1 MERELINR
9 FQGGL
14 PVVERPFSVV
24 AAGLGTDEATL
35 ISTLQR
41 LLAEGW
47 LTRLGPLF
55 NPERMGGG
63 LTLAAMEVPEA
74 RYEAVAAAVNARP
87 EVAHN
92 YARDHRLNMWFV
104 VATETPAEVDATLAA
119 IEQATG
125 LRVYDFPK
133 RREFYLGLW
142 LHLDDAGPA
151 LTRSPPAA
159 AQRTRRR
166 LDAADRRIVAAC
178 QGGMPLVPEP
188 WAAVAREADLEAAE
202 VMARLERMLVT
213 GVVRRIGLVPN
224 HYRLGFRGNGMSVWD
239 VPGEHLEELG
249 RAVGALE
256 FVSHCYE
263 RPRHPGL
270 WPYNLFAM
278 VHGRDREEVRAK
290 VDRIAGLAGG
300 RARAHDILFSTR
312 ILKKTGLRLA
322 A

>member
-1 MERELINR
+1 VNR

-14 PVVERPFSVV
+14 PVTERPFAAV
-24 AAGLGTDEATL
+24 AARLGTDEATL
-35 ISTLQR
+35 IRTLER

-47 LTRLGPLF
+47 LTRVGPLF

-63 LTLAAMEVPEA
+63 LTLAALDVPEA
-74 RYEAVAAAVNARP
+74 RYETVAAIVNALP
-87 EVAHN
+87 TVAHN

-104 VATETPAEVDATLAA
+104 VATETPGEVATTLSS
-119 IEQATG
+119 IEDATG
-125 LRVYDFPK
+125 LPVYEFPK

-142 LHLDDAGPA
+142 LQVDEQGPS
-151 LTRSPPAA
+151 LTRSPPVAPCA
-159 AQRTRRR
+159 RPRP
-166 LDAADRRIVAAC
+166 LDDADRRIVTAC
-178 QGGMPLVPEP
+178 QAGLPLVPEP
-188 WAAVAREADLEAAE
+188 WAAVARDAGLDTAE
-202 VMARLERMLVT
+202 VMARLERMLD
-213 GVVRRIGLVPN
+213 GGAIRRIGLVPD

-239 VPGEHLEELG
+239 VPESRLEAVG

-278 VHGRDREEVRAK
+278 VHGRDRDEVRDQ
-290 VDRIAGLAGG
+290 VGRIAGLCGD
-300 RARAHDILFSTR
+300 RARSHDILFSTR